1 MQAHLETITI
11 SKEDAVFWM
20 DAEGRW
26 HNEHGPFEHPKVSA
40 YFHACIQRDA
50 DGYYVGQQRDDVY
63 EKVYF
68 RYEDTALFVFR
79 VDISPEDI
87 ALRLNTGQTLRLE
100 PTDLFI
106 KADHL
111 YTQTPFGVARFN
123 QSSLLEISKQMEE
136 ENGDLYLTIGRA
148 RFKIAGGL

>member
-1 MQAHLETITI
+1 MTAKPEIITI
-11 SKEDAVFWM
+11 PKEDAVFWL

-40 YFHACIQRDA
+40 YFHACIQHDA
-50 DGYYVGQQRDDVY
+50 DGYYVGQQRDAVY

-79 VDISPEDI
+79 VVIGAEDIS
-87 ALRLNTGQTLRLE
+87 LRLNTGQQITLAPDTLS
-100 PTDLFI
+100 I

-111 YTQTPFGVARFN
+111 YTQTPQGTAKFN

-136 ENGDLYLTIGRA
+136 ENGDLFIRVGNA
-148 RFKIAGGL
+148 RFKVAGRL